1 MPAPPELSPAVIST
15 LLNLVGEFTF
25 VYRLDE
31 HNQPALEWSNI
42 SFEEWTGRS
51 LADWERMSAWFA
63 FIHPDD
69 QGAVFEAFS
78 RANAGER
85 TEFEFR
91 MEGPSGMRWTRFTLQ
106 PLTGEDGSVTRVCGA
121 TRDLT
126 LHRQADAAVRSRE
139 KQLRE
144 VLDAL
149 PIGVWFID
157 RAGRVQDVNAAG
169 RRMWGGTAEGDI
181 TDPEQFARFNI
192 RRSGTGQLLRPGF
205 NDVIDAIE
213 RGRATTDE
221 DVEID
226 LPDGTTRILQM
237 SVVPMHASDGSISGA
252 IALHADVTNARR
264 LEAQMRQGQRM
275 ESIGRMAG
283 GIAHDFNN
291 LLTVIVGCAEIA
303 LQFGKSGDSTP
314 EWEETLAAARRAAEL
329 TRQLLAFSRQQPVA
343 PRIVDLSSVVRRV
356 EALLRRVIG
365 EDARLMVDCSPE
377 VLSVNIDPGQF
388 EQILINLAA
397 NARDAMPG
405 GGIVSVRTALHV
417 VTQAEARRHPGLTP
431 GAKVRLSVSDTG
443 VGIPEDIR
451 NRIFEPFFTT
461 KGPGKGTGLGLA
473 MCYGTVKQ
481 AGGYIGVE
489 SAEGKGTTFWI
500 YLPLVEGEVTDVEEE
515 AVPRAERRD
524 GTARV
529 LLVEDEPA
537 VADLTRRAL
546 EFGGYS
552 VLVANNGTEALTIL
566 SDLRDPVDLLL
577 TDVMMPDMR
586 GTVLAKRVL
595 VLYPELPVMFV
606 SGYPGPLEEEFR
618 SARLLAKPF
627 SPGELLKQ
635 VGEAL
640 KLKVEGPTR

>member
-1 MPAPPELSPAVIST
+1 MSAAPEIPPAIVST

-25 VYRLDE
+25 AYVVDRQ
-31 HNQPALEWSNI
+31 HGPRLEWSNI
-42 SFEEWTGRS
+42 SFEDWTGRS
-51 LADWERMSAWFA
+51 LEDWTSLAGWFA
-63 FIHPDD
+63 FIHQDD
-69 QGAVFEAFS
+69 RAAVLDAFE
-78 RANAGER
+78 RANAGAR

-91 MEGPSGMRWTRFTLQ
+91 MEGPSGLRWTRFTLQ
-106 PLTGEDGSVTRVCGA
+106 PILGADGRVERVCGA

-126 LHRQADAAVRSRE
+126 LHRQADADVRSRE
-139 KQLRE
+139 QQLRQ

-149 PIGVWFID
+149 PIGVWFVD
-157 RAGRVQDVNAAG
+157 RRGRVRDVNAAG
-169 RRMWGGTAEGDI
+169 RRMWGGGEGVDV
-181 TDPEQFARFNI
+181 TDVAQYERYNV
-192 RRSGTGQLLRPGF
+192 RRATSGELLSPSR
-205 NDVIDAIE
+205 NNLVEALE
-213 RGRATTDE
+213 HGRATIDQDIE
-221 DVEID
+221 VD
-226 LPDGTTRILQM
+226 LPDGSRRTLQS
-237 SVVPMHASDGSISGA
+237 SVFPMHEADGSISGA
-252 IALHADVTNARR
+252 IVVNADVTGARR

-303 LQFGKSGDSTP
+303 LQFGKGGDSTP

-356 EALLRRVIG
+356 EALLRRVLG
-365 EDARLMVDCSPE
+365 EDVRLMVDCSPE
-377 VLSVNIDPGQF
+377 TLPVNIDPGQF

-405 GGIVSVRTALHV
+405 GGTVSVRTTLHV

-461 KGPGKGTGLGLA
+461 KGPGKGTGLGLS

-481 AGGYIGVE
+481 ASGYIGVE
-489 SAEGKGTTFWI
+489 SAEGKGSTFWI
-500 YLPLVEGEVTDVEEE
+500 YLPLVEGAVTDVGEET
-515 AVPRAERRD
+515 VPRAERRD
-524 GTARV
+524 GSARV

-552 VLVANNGTEALTIL
+552 VTVAGNGTEALTIL
-566 SDLRDPVDLLL
+566 SELREPVDLLL

-586 GTVLAKRVL
+586 GTMLAKRVR

-606 SGYPGPLEEEFR
+606 SGYPGPLEEEFKN
-618 SARLLAKPF
+618 ARLLAKPF

-640 KLKVEGPTR
+640 KPRVEGPAR